1 MPFSSPQ
8 VPYVLAW
15 DRTLATAERPATNR
29 LSNGMAIVSYIMP
42 NQIKHSLVESDIT
55 EGCGCLAT
63 GYSQFTAFMSRS
75 TNDIL
80 RGVRKT
86 AKSDY

>member
-1 MPFSSPQ
+1 
-8 VPYVLAW
+8 
-15 DRTLATAERPATNR
+15 
-29 LSNGMAIVSYIMP
+29 MP
-42 NQIKHSLVESDIT
+42 NQIKHLLVESDIT

-63 GYSQFTAFMSRS
+63 GYSHFTAFMSRS
-75 TNDIL
+75 TNNIF